1 LTDETDR
8 RILELASQGDPDAFS
23 VLVERFSGRL
33 YGTCFGYL
41 GNRQDAEDC
50 LQETFIKAFRSLREY
65 QYLSSI
71 YTWLYRI
78 AVNTCLDF
86 RRKNARTA
94 VYSLDEA
101 IETEDSQVYTQIA
114 DDAPLPDELAESAET
129 RRMVQEEIDRLPR
142 YLREILVLRDLEEY
156 SYHELAVLLH
166 LSEGTVKSRLSRARR
181 LLAERIARREQ
192 ISSRAGTKQTEA
204 ASNR

>member
-1 LTDETDR
+1 LTEETDR
-8 RILELASQGDPDAFS
+8 KILERAGQGDADAFS
-23 VLVERFSGRL
+23 VLVEQFSSRL
-33 YGTCFGYL
+33 YSACFSYL

-86 RRKNARTA
+86 RRKSSREATF
-94 VYSLDEA
+94 SLDEA
-101 IETEDSQVYTQIA
+101 LETEDSQVYTQIA
-114 DDAPLPDELAESAET
+114 DDSPLPDEMAESAET
-129 RRMVQEEIDRLPR
+129 RRLVQEEIDQLPR
-142 YLREILVLRDLEEY
+142 YLREILVLRDLEDY
-156 SYHELAVLLH
+156 SYHELAALLR

-181 LLAERIARREQ
+181 LLAQRLASREQ
-192 ISSRAGTKQTEA
+192 ISGAAGTKRRTA